1 MSIKDLPEEE
11 RPREKLL
18 RLGAEKISNAELL
31 AIILRTGNKQ
41 ETALDLA
48 QKILKL
54 VKEFRELPYL
64 SVEELAEIKGIAQV
78 KAIQLKASLEL
89 GRRMAVALREHNV
102 DITSPADVFN
112 FMAEE
117 MRYLEQEE
125 FRVIFLNIKN
135 KIIAA
140 EVIFKGSLNSSIVHP
155 REIFR
160 LALKRNAAS
169 VILLHNHPSGD
180 PKPSSEDIN
189 VTNRL
194 VEAGE
199 LMGIKVLD
207 HIIVGEK
214 NYVSFREKNL
224 I

>member
-31 AIILRTGNKQ
+31 AIILRTGNRQ

-64 SVEELAEIKGIAQV
+64 SIEELAEIKGIAQV
-78 KAIQLKASLEL
+78 KAIQIKASLEL

-135 KIIAA
+135 KIITT

-180 PKPSSEDIN
+180 PKPSSEDIS
-189 VTNRL
+189 VTRRL

-199 LMGIKVLD
+199 VMGIKVLD
-207 HIIVGEK
+207 HIIIGEK
-214 NYVSFREKNL
+214 NYISFREKDL

>member
-31 AIILRTGNKQ
+31 AIILRTGNRQ

-48 QKILKL
+48 HKILKL

-64 SVEELAEIKGIAQV
+64 SIEELSEIKGIAQV

-135 KIIAA
+135 KVIIT

-189 VTNRL
+189 VTRRL

-199 LMGIKVLD
+199 VMGIKVLD
-207 HIIVGEK
+207 HIIIGEK